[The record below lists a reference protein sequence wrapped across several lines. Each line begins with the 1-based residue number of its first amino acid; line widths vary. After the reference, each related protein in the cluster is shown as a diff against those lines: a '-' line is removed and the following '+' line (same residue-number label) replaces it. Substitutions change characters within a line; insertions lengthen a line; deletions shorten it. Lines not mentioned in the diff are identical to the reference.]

1 MRVVTGAGMRTLR
14 PPPRYA
20 HRPKRYGS
28 DEAICLRAA
37 LERNTLNSEGTLK
50 ARRCIQGGAYGD
62 MNAASKPMNGLAES
76 PTPDASLCIKSD
88 ARTHATNPECPI
100 PAAIA

>member
-1 MRVVTGAGMRTLR
+1 MRVVTGPGMRTLR

-50 ARRCIQGGAYGD
+50 ARRCIQGGAVWRHERRQQTHEWIGR
-62 MNAASKPMNGLAES
+62 M
-76 PTPDASLCIKSD
+76 PDTRCIAMHQK
-88 ARTHATNPECPI
+88 
-100 PAAIA
+100 